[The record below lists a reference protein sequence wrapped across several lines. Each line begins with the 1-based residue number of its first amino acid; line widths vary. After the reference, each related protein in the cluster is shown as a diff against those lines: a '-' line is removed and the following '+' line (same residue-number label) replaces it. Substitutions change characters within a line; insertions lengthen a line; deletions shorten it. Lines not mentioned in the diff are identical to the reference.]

1 MVKLMEINDWEMT
14 VPKNNGRKPVING
27 RPLFRL
33 RNNVPESS
41 GR

>member
-1 MVKLMEINDWEMT
+1 MKLTENKDWEMT
-14 VPKNNGRKPVING
+14 VPKNNSRKLVING

-33 RNNVPESS
+33 RNNIPESS